1 MIDLLPVSIGLPSLA
16 RWKQLISEP
25 FLLDTEAFFRAVD
38 VAQAQKDVGADS
50 LHRFHGQCAAQIL
63 GVRLASR
70 KTKAVPDT

>member
-1 MIDLLPVSIGLPSLA
+1 M
-16 RWKQLISEP
+16 QLIREP
-25 FLLDTEAFFRAVD
+25 DPYLLDTEAFFRAVD